1 MLGDALTPEALRW
14 LAAAWL
20 LLAGAA
26 VGSFL
31 NVVVYRLPAGMSI
44 IRPGS
49 RCPMCLHPIRWYDN
63 LPVLSWILLRGQCR
77 DCRGPIS
84 LRYPLVE
91 AGTAVVFLALGAVDL
106 LGGRDHLP
114 MRFGGWALGV
124 DGICRPFGIGRT
136 LPQQGGVDLYH
147 LLLLCTLLAAALIVV
162 DGNRPPWKLFLP
174 AVGIGLLAPAAWPWL
189 HPVAAGTGPW
199 AGPLAGLV
207 DGLAGLAAGAVL
219 GGLAT
224 AFQPRL
230 PRERFALAAAAAGV
244 VLGWQA
250 AVAVVIAAAV
260 AHRLVRL
267 AAKSAPPLA
276 RIPATAWLAADAL
289 AWILAWARLVPG
301 P

>member
-1 MLGDALTPEALRW
+1 MSGDAFTPEAIRW
-14 LAAAWL
+14 LAVLWL

-49 RCPMCLHPIRWYDN
+49 RCPMCRHPIRWFDN

-91 AGTAVVFLALGAVDL
+91 AGTAAMFLALGAIDL
-106 LGGRDHLP
+106 FGDRDHLP
-114 MRFGGWALGV
+114 MRIAGWALGV
-124 DGICRPFGIGRT
+124 DGICRPLGIGRT
-136 LPQQGGVDLYH
+136 LPQQCGIDLYH
-147 LLLLCTLLAAALIVV
+147 LLLLCTLLAAALMVV
-162 DGNRPPWKLFLP
+162 DGERPPWRLFLP
-174 AVGIGLLAPAAWPWL
+174 ALGIGLLAPAAWPWL

-219 GGLAT
+219 GGLTT

-230 PRERFALAAAAAGV
+230 PKERFALAAAAAGV

-250 AVAVVIAAAV
+250 AIAVVIAAAV

-267 AAKSAPPLA
+267 AAKPASLLE
-276 RIPATAWLAADAL
+276 RIPATAWLAAAAL